1 MIIFILP
8 GLPFFQSVIFSN
20 GPQSRKASHFS
31 PSSSSNS
38 FFCSLVCLKAA
49 TNTLSLRAIY
59 ALEQQRT
66 SLNLHTKTDAIMS
79 MQEYAAFGNIIICC
93 NLLNSYSSQGKLFSD
108 GLGGKTVWRIP
119 IRFEQFQ
126 KLTLHFVKR
135 LIEQT
140 VADLLV
146 DDNLAYSSSFVVE
159 HKSCHPALCPTI
171 YS

>member
-1 MIIFILP
+1 MQNLLFYRLHTFSFFLLNLFMIIFILP

-49 TNTLSLRAIY
+49 TNTFSLRATY

-79 MQEYAAFGNIIICC
+79 MQGYAAFGNIIICC

-108 GLGGKTVWRIP
+108 GLGGKQYDVFLSVLNNFR
-119 IRFEQFQ
+119 
-126 KLTLHFVKR
+126 
-135 LIEQT
+135 
-140 VADLLV
+140 
-146 DDNLAYSSSFVVE
+146 N
-159 HKSCHPALCPTI
+159 
-171 YS
+171 

>member
-1 MIIFILP
+1 MQNLLFYRLHTFSFFLLNLFMIIFILP

-49 TNTLSLRAIY
+49 TNTFSLRATY

-79 MQEYAAFGNIIICC
+79 MQGYAAFGNIIICC

-108 GLGGKTVWRIP
+108 GLGGKQYGVFLSVLNNFR
-119 IRFEQFQ
+119 
-126 KLTLHFVKR
+126 
-135 LIEQT
+135 
-140 VADLLV
+140 
-146 DDNLAYSSSFVVE
+146 N
-159 HKSCHPALCPTI
+159 
-171 YS
+171 

>member
-8 GLPFFQSVIFSN
+8 GLSFFQSVIFSN

-31 PSSSSNS
+31 PSFSSNS

-49 TNTLSLRAIY
+49 TNTFSLRANY

-79 MQEYAAFGNIIICC
+79 MQGYATFGNNIIICC

-108 GLGGKTVWRIP
+108 GLGGKQYGVFLSVLNNFR
-119 IRFEQFQ
+119 
-126 KLTLHFVKR
+126 
-135 LIEQT
+135 
-140 VADLLV
+140 
-146 DDNLAYSSSFVVE
+146 N
-159 HKSCHPALCPTI
+159 
-171 YS
+171 

>member
-1 MIIFILP
+1 MQNLLFYRLHTFSFFLLNLFMIIFILP

-49 TNTLSLRAIY
+49 TNTFSLRATY

-93 NLLNSYSSQGKLFSD
+93 NLLNSYSSQRKLFSD
-108 GLGGKTVWRIP
+108 GLGGKQYGVFLSVLNNFR
-119 IRFEQFQ
+119 
-126 KLTLHFVKR
+126 
-135 LIEQT
+135 
-140 VADLLV
+140 
-146 DDNLAYSSSFVVE
+146 N
-159 HKSCHPALCPTI
+159 
-171 YS
+171 

>member
-1 MIIFILP
+1 MQNLLFYRLHTFSFFLLNLFMIIFILP

-38 FFCSLVCLKAA
+38 FFCSLICLKAA
-49 TNTLSLRAIY
+49 TNSFSLRATY

-79 MQEYAAFGNIIICC
+79 MQGYAAFGNIIICC

-108 GLGGKTVWRIP
+108 GLGGKQHGVFLSVLNNFR
-119 IRFEQFQ
+119 
-126 KLTLHFVKR
+126 
-135 LIEQT
+135 
-140 VADLLV
+140 
-146 DDNLAYSSSFVVE
+146 N
-159 HKSCHPALCPTI
+159 
-171 YS
+171 